1 VREREGKVVRKTG
14 VPVKPLL
21 EYTLTDTGRGAAT
34 TAVRKYK

>member
-1 VREREGKVVRKTG
+1 VREREGKVVTTG